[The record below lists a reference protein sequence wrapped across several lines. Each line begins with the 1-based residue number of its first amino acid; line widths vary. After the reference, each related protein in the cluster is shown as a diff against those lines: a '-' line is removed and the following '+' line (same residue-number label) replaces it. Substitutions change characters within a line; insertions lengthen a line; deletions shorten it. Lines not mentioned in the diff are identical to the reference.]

1 MLDHFVHRRRYL
13 TEEEL
18 IEINALCSA
27 LPGPSSTQT
36 LAAVGYKLGGPLLS
50 VLALLVWVLPASVLM
65 TMVAFIYVYA
75 QKLSFNLQFLRF
87 LQPIATGFILVA
99 AIRLGKN
106 VLKTPLS
113 WFIMVGVAILT
124 TLFRSPYL
132 IPVMLFS
139 GGILAFAF
147 SRELEGTRAMV
158 IKPNWK
164 PFFVWLSILIVLA
177 IVGSVTQWR
186 WVLLF
191 ENTYRN
197 GSLVFGGGQVLIP
210 MMFEQFVHF
219 KHYLSEQDFL
229 TGYGI
234 AQAIPGPVFSF
245 TSFLCGVSLFNLY
258 HSNALLLAGAAVGM
272 VGIFMPGIF
281 FIFFVYPIWN
291 QIKHSRGVSKSLLGI
306 NSAATGLIVSA
317 FLVFFNQS
325 PFKVGST
332 DWTTD
337 LVVICSV
344 VVMQLMLK
352 IASHFIVAL
361 GIGAGIIVALMQ
373 IA

>member
-13 TEEEL
+13 TEDEL

-50 VLALLVWVLPASVLM
+50 VLALLVWVLPASILM

-113 WFIMVGVAILT
+113 WFIMIGVAILT

-132 IPVMLFS
+132 IPAMLFS

-147 SRELEGTRAMV
+147 SRELEGTKAMV

-164 PFFVWLSILIVLA
+164 PFFVWLGILILLA

-258 HSNALLLAGAAVGM
+258 HSNTLLIAGAAVGM

-317 FLVFFNQS
+317 FLVFFNQT
-325 PFKVGST
+325 PYKMGSGDWIT
-332 DWTTD
+332 DSIVIIS
-337 LVVICSV
+337 VVI
-344 VVMQLMLK
+344 MQLMLK